1 MAVRFPFPV
10 TLLWH
15 RRSTHETGPTL
26 ATLTLPF
33 LFLKLVLHL
42 LDPWNV
48 LVLAT
53 IVLDVSRPCEKNF
66 LSRPPPPF
74 SPFPSS
80 PLSHESRGKISSL
93 FILFSLLLSSFLL
106 PDAHQPGFLTGS
118 RRSWI
123 GEQVRFPSPLL
134 RSILTILNILLL
146 RLFSFRC
153 SLSLST
159 FVFPL
164 FYLSSPPLFRSLARK
179 GLIVPLTRC
188 VYALST
194 LIMNAPV
201 SFADCAPTRRRG
213 RRLGSFNPITGFH
226 RFFFFFFFFFP
237 FLRPA
242 SFDGGSTR
250 ESCDWTSQRP
260 VIVAWIFFSFFFPS
274 LLFFFFF
281 FDLWETFG
289 NRIFVRV
296 TYIYI
301 REKVSTEQVDW
312 IIILYFPVV
321 VPFDGSMKRFWWNL
335 EE

>member
-66 LSRPPPPF
+66 LSRPLPPF

-153 SLSLST
+153 SLSLPSSFLSFT
-159 FVFPL
+159 FLHP
-164 FYLSSPPLFRSLARK
+164 
-179 GLIVPLTRC
+179 RC
-188 VYALST
+188 S
-194 LIMNAPV
+194 
-201 SFADCAPTRRRG
+201 
-213 RRLGSFNPITGFH
+213 
-226 RFFFFFFFFFP
+226 
-237 FLRPA
+237 
-242 SFDGGSTR
+242 
-250 ESCDWTSQRP
+250 
-260 VIVAWIFFSFFFPS
+260 VAWRGKGS
-274 LLFFFFF
+274 LYHWR
-281 FDLWETFG
+281 DACTPCRRWLWTH
-289 NRIFVRV
+289 
-296 TYIYI
+296 
-301 REKVSTEQVDW
+301 
-312 IIILYFPVV
+312 P
-321 VPFDGSMKRFWWNL
+321 
-335 EE
+335 

>member
-1 MAVRFPFPV
+1 M
-10 TLLWH
+10 W
-15 RRSTHETGPTL
+15 EK
-26 ATLTLPF
+26 LPF
-33 LFLKLVLHL
+33 Q
-42 LDPWNV
+42 
-48 LVLAT
+48 T
-53 IVLDVSRPCEKNF
+53 
-66 LSRPPPPF
+66 PF
-74 SPFPSS
+74 SLPSS

-93 FILFSLLLSSFLL
+93 FILFSLLSSSFLL

-146 RLFSFRC
+146 LLRLFSFRF

-226 RFFFFFFFFFP
+226 GFFF
-237 FLRPA
+237 L
-242 SFDGGSTR
+242 
-250 ESCDWTSQRP
+250 
-260 VIVAWIFFSFFFPS
+260 FPS
-274 LLFFFFF
+274 LLSFSSARFFRWGFYERISRLDQPTSGNSSVDFFLLF
-281 FDLWETFG
+281 LICEKTSVITFVLV
-289 NRIFVRV
+289 F
-296 TYIYI
+296 YIY
-301 REKVSTEQVDW
+301 EKEVD
-312 IIILYFPVV
+312 
-321 VPFDGSMKRFWWNL
+321 
-335 EE
+335 

>member
-153 SLSLST
+153 SLSLPSSSLSFT
-159 FVFPL
+159 FLHP
-164 FYLSSPPLFRSLARK
+164 
-179 GLIVPLTRC
+179 RC
-188 VYALST
+188 S
-194 LIMNAPV
+194 
-201 SFADCAPTRRRG
+201 
-213 RRLGSFNPITGFH
+213 
-226 RFFFFFFFFFP
+226 
-237 FLRPA
+237 
-242 SFDGGSTR
+242 
-250 ESCDWTSQRP
+250 
-260 VIVAWIFFSFFFPS
+260 VAWRGKGS
-274 LLFFFFF
+274 LYHWR
-281 FDLWETFG
+281 DACTPCRRWLWTH
-289 NRIFVRV
+289 
-296 TYIYI
+296 
-301 REKVSTEQVDW
+301 
-312 IIILYFPVV
+312 P
-321 VPFDGSMKRFWWNL
+321 
-335 EE
+335 